1 MCGCYLANNSKLILG
16 LGSNLGCRE
25 IYLKRA
31 ITRLTCGDLCIL
43 RNPEISKVYESPA
56 LVPSG
61 APDHWNLPYLNCA
74 ISGDPLVGIDEL
86 LPAVKEIEESIGRS
100 KGERWA
106 PRVIDIDILWWPD
119 MSVIKEDLQ
128 IPHRGILDRSFVVKP
143 LRDLIPEDSLEG
155 LSFRDHAMRLS
166 ETDESIARYA
176 PESDYKV
183 NFPELMGILNIT
195 PDSFSDG
202 GLYLDPEEALGH
214 ARMLIK
220 SGAGILDLGAEST
233 RPDGQRTGHSVEW
246 DRLEPVLQGL
256 RDMQNDKS
264 FRISLDSRN
273 PETVRKA
280 LDIGID
286 LINDVTG
293 FSDPKMLEIAQGT
306 DVPLVFMHSLSVPV
320 VKGESIPKS
329 SDPIQFLQNWTC
341 EKLEKFSQ
349 NGISRKRLIF
359 DPGIGFGKTHEQNWQ
374 ILGRSSELHRLDI
387 PLLIGHS
394 RKSFFELVTD
404 KPSEE
409 RDPETLEVSD
419 MLANNRVEIL
429 RVHDV
434 EIHDSY
440 FRNQFFEFSVNFLL
454 NEDRR

>member
-1 MCGCYLANNSKLILG
+1 
-16 LGSNLGCRE
+16 
-25 IYLKRA
+25 
-31 ITRLTCGDLCIL
+31 
-43 RNPEISKVYESPA
+43 
-56 LVPSG
+56 
-61 APDHWNLPYLNCA
+61 
-74 ISGDPLVGIDEL
+74 
-86 LPAVKEIEESIGRS
+86 
-100 KGERWA
+100 
-106 PRVIDIDILWWPD
+106 
-119 MSVIKEDLQ
+119 
-128 IPHRGILDRSFVVKP
+128 
-143 LRDLIPEDSLEG
+143 
-155 LSFRDHAMRLS
+155 
-166 ETDESIARYA
+166 
-176 PESDYKV
+176 
-183 NFPELMGILNIT
+183 MGILNIT

-306 DVPLVFMHSLSVPV
+306 DIPLVFMHSLSVPV

-329 SDPIQFLQNWTC
+329 SDPIQFLQNWTS
-341 EKLEKFSQ
+341 EKLERFSQ
-349 NGISRKRLIF
+349 NGISQKRLIF

-374 ILGRSSELHRLDI
+374 ILGRSNELHRLDI

-394 RKSFFELVTD
+394 RKSFYELVTD

-419 MLANNRVEIL
+419 MLATNRIEIL

-434 EIHDSY
+434 KIHDSY
-440 FRNQFFEFSVNFLL
+440 FRNQFFEFSVDSLL